1 MFSGLVVKLA
11 PRKLECVPKHKAAGT
26 ILTSLAEVEAG
37 THRQGSSW
45 SYHLRVLGC
54 TCEGGTCSWPIST
67 LWAGK
72 ASRCWDREEPRG
84 MRKTS
89 SHLALELGS
98 EDMLLSSR

>member
-1 MFSGLVVKLA
+1 MSSGLVVKLA
-11 PRKLECVPKHKAAGT
+11 PWKLECVPKRKAVGK

-37 THRQGSSW
+37 THPQGSSR
-45 SYHLRVLGC
+45 SHHLRVVGW
-54 TCEGGTCSWPIST
+54 TCEGGTCSWPISA

-98 EDMLLSSR
+98 EDMLLSSH